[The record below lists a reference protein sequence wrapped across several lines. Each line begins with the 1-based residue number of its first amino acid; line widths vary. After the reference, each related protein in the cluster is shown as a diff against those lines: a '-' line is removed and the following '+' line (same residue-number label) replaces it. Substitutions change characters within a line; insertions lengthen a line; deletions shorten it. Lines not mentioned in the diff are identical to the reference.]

1 MHLRNDWTRAEIQA
15 LYQQPFL
22 DLVFQAQQIHRQY
35 FEANAIQVSTLLS
48 IKTGKCPEDCKYCS
62 QSARYDSKLEAEK
75 RIAVEKVISE
85 AQQAKAS
92 GSTRFCM
99 GAAWRN
105 PHERDM
111 PYVLDMVREV
121 KALGLETCMTLGM
134 LNVSQA
140 ERLKGAGLDYYNHN
154 LDTSREY
161 YPNVIST
168 RSFDD
173 RLDTL
178 SHVREAGLKVCS
190 GGIVGLGEET
200 KDRIGLLFE
209 LATLPIHP
217 ESVPINMLVPMQGT
231 PLAEVEKLDVTE
243 WIRTIA
249 VARIIMP
256 KSYIRLSAGR
266 ESLSDADQALAF
278 MAGAN
283 SLFSGEKLLTTP
295 NTAQGKDQQLFQKL
309 GLHAEKAKP
318 QLAELT
324 VDAMAVA

>member
-134 LNVSQA
+134 LNISQA

-231 PLAEVEKLDVTE
+231 PLAEVDKLDVTE

-283 SLFSGEKLLTTP
+283 SLFSGEKLLTAP